1 MLTTLLNTAWMWQSR
16 GESRAFHRA
25 THDIGT
31 CQEDLLRKTLRNNA
45 ACDYGQRFGFGT
57 IGSLKEYQDRV
68 PICDYGTL
76 RPEIDAIAS
85 GRPGVLTTEPVLMME
100 PTGGSSGGTKLIPY
114 TATLRRQFQRAIA
127 AWMHDVLSRYP
138 GVRGGRS
145 YWSISPAVQRPPRT
159 PGGVRVGFDS
169 DTEYLAGWQQW
180 AMRRLV
186 AVPSAVAK
194 QRNIENFQY
203 ATLASLVAAGDLS
216 LISVWSPT
224 FLTGLIRRLPE
235 WWERILSD
243 LEAGDWSW
251 PAPDAVDR
259 SHPFPPLKLPRR
271 AAMLRDVFTNH
282 ELPAEQLARVW
293 PNLALVSAWGDAAAE
308 LFVPA
313 LRGLFPTV
321 PIQPKGLLATEGVIS
336 FPWNESV
343 APALAVC
350 SHVFEFVPVESL
362 PDVGQPPRWSWELE
376 TGVSYRVLLTTG
388 GGLYRYDLGDL
399 VEVTGF
405 RQRCPLLKF
414 VGRGTVGSDLVGE
427 KLHEDHVRRAVREG
441 CRELGMEPHF
451 ALVVPITQQS
461 PGYRA
466 LLVCNFRADTPASQS
481 SIEARLATA
490 IERGLLENSQY
501 RYATQLGQLRPLE
514 VRLLKASAES
524 AWSVYEAECR
534 RRGQKSGDIKPTT
547 LVQGADWDGLLD
559 LLEPQHATS
568 GVKSD
573 IH

>member
-1 MLTTLLNTAWMWQSR
+1 MLTSLLNTAWMWQSR

-25 THDIGT
+25 THDIRG
-31 CQEDLLRKTLRNNA
+31 CQEDLLRKTLRDNA
-45 ACDYGQRFGFGT
+45 ACEYGQRFGFGT

-68 PICDYGTL
+68 PICDYDTL
-76 RPEIDAIAS
+76 RPEIDAIAG
-85 GRPGVLTTEPVLMME
+85 GRPGVLTTEPVLMLE
-100 PTGGSSGGTKLIPY
+100 PTGGSSGGTKLMPY

-138 GVRGGRS
+138 GVRCGRS
-145 YWSISPAVQRPPRT
+145 YWSISPTVQRPPRT
-159 PGGVRVGFDS
+159 PGGIRVGFDS

-180 AMRRLV
+180 AMRRLA

-203 ATLASLVAAGDLS
+203 ATLVSLVAAGDLS

-235 WWERILSD
+235 WWERIISD
-243 LEAGDWSW
+243 LEAGHWSW
-251 PAPDAVDR
+251 PAQDVVDR
-259 SHPFPPLKLPRR
+259 SHPFPSLKLPRR
-271 AAMLRDVFTNH
+271 AAMLRDVFTNQ
-282 ELPAEQLARVW
+282 ELSADQMNRVW

-321 PIQPKGLLATEGVIS
+321 PFQPKGLLATEGVIS
-336 FPWNESV
+336 FPWKDSA
-343 APALAVC
+343 APALAVG
-350 SHVFEFVPVESL
+350 SHVFEFVPAESS
-362 PDVGQPPRWSWELE
+362 PADGQPPRWSWELE
-376 TGVSYRVLLTTG
+376 AGGRYRVLLTTG

-405 RQRCPLLKF
+405 CQQCPLLKF

-441 CRELGMEPHF
+441 CRELGMEPRF
-451 ALVVPITQQS
+451 VLVVPMIEPH

-466 LLVCNFRADTPASQS
+466 LLVCDFRSDFQASQS
-481 SIEARLATA
+481 SIESRLATS

-501 RYATQLGQLRPLE
+501 RYATQLGQLRPLD
-514 VRLLKASAES
+514 VRLLKASAEG
-524 AWSVYEAECR
+524 AWSAYEAECR

-547 LVQGADWDGLLD
+547 LVQGTDWHRLVNQLD
-559 LLEPQHATS
+559 S
-568 GVKSD
+568 R
-573 IH
+573 